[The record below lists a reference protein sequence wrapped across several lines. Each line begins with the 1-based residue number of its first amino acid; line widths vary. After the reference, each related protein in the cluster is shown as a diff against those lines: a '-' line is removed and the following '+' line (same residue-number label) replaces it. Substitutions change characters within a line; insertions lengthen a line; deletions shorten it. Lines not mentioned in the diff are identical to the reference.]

1 MTKPSRPDGMDDP
14 DWVNES
20 IFEDPSAEKAILE
33 VLRERFLAQRAA
45 TRSDQ
50 LRSATGASRALRES
64 SDQRTNC
71 SSRSE

>member
-1 MTKPSRPDGMDDP
+1 MTRLDGMDDDGRWP
-14 DWVNES
+14 DS
-20 IFEDPSAEKAILE
+20 IFEDRETDLKVAEMM
-33 VLRERFLAQRAA
+33 RERFLAQRAA